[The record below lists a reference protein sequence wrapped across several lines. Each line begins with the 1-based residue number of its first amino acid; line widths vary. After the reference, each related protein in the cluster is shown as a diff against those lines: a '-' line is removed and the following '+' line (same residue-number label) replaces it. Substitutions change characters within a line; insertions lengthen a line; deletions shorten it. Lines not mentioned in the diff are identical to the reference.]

1 MSTQKK
7 MREEIDEN
15 QRVMKER
22 LVELYTKL
30 KAGGLTDLERD
41 QLARAINEIKQNL
54 EPKTRAVCKHFGIPT
69 DSEVMRMENL

>member
-7 MREEIDEN
+7 MREEIDKN
-15 QRVMKER
+15 QQELKGK

-30 KAGGLTDLERD
+30 RSGGLTDAERGK
-41 QLARAINEIKQNL
+41 LTLAINEIKSRP
-54 EPKTRAVCKHFGIPT
+54 EPKTRAACKHFGIPT